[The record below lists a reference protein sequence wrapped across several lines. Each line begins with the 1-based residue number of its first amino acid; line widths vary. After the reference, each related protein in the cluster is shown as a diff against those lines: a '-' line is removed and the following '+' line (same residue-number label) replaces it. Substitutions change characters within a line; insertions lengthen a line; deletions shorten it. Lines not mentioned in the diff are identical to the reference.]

1 VHIRPV
7 SASMAYLV
15 PRGQDMYT
23 PKNPPPYPFPTFFP
37 ATPEECIPELL
48 KCLPQR
54 EELFECLHAFEK
66 RVHVCSFPH
75 VPLEIT
81 KSEVER
87 FLDDA
92 RRNAQM
98 CPDMLALLFAA
109 IALGG
114 QHSVW
119 DRSGGQWGADAVHF
133 EVAKGN
139 IYSEHLQEMEAGCL
153 TNMLQLRPQSRH
165 YAWLLSCTNHHYSAY
180 KLSL

>member
-1 VHIRPV
+1 MLSLRFPLTTLKFAGVNIRPM
-7 SASMAYLV
+7 SASLAYLM

-48 KCLPQR
+48 KCLPQK
-54 EELFECLHAFEK
+54 EELFDCLNAFEK
-66 RVHVCSFPH
+66 RVSVCSFPH
-75 VPLEIT
+75 VPFEIT
-81 KSEVER
+81 KGEVER
-87 FLDDA
+87 FLDDP

-119 DRSGGQWGADAVHF
+119 DRSGGQWGADSMHF

-139 IYSEHLQEMEAGCL
+139 IYSEPLGVE
-153 TNMLQLRPQSRH
+153 RKSR
-165 YAWLLSCTNHHYSAY
+165 Y
-180 KLSL
+180 

>member
-1 VHIRPV
+1 VIVTTNECQFASGNMGPM
-7 SASMAYLV
+7 SASMAHLM
-15 PRGQDMYT
+15 PRGADMYT

-37 ATPEECIPELL
+37 ATPEECIPDLL

-54 EELFECLHAFEK
+54 DELFDCLGAFEK
-66 RVHVCSFPH
+66 RVIVCSFPH
-75 VPLEIT
+75 VPFEIT

-87 FLDDA
+87 FLDDP

-119 DRSGGQWGADAVHF
+119 DRSGGQWEADAMQT
-133 EVAKGN
+133 ETAKGN
-139 IYSEHLQEMEAGCL
+139 VYS
-153 TNMLQLRPQSRH
+153 RFS
-165 YAWLLSCTNHHYSAY
+165 
-180 KLSL
+180 

>member
-1 VHIRPV
+1 
-7 SASMAYLV
+7 M

-54 EELFECLHAFEK
+54 EELFECLNAFEK
-66 RVHVCSFPH
+66 RVNVCSFPH

-87 FLDDA
+87 FLDDP

-119 DRSGGQWGADAVHF
+119 DRSGGQWGANAMHF

-139 IYSEHLQEMEAGCL
+139 IYSKLCALKMRGGFTANRHQS
-153 TNMLQLRPQSRH
+153 RPQNKH
-165 YAWLLSCTNHHYSAY
+165 YAWLPLCIGHLYLVS
-180 KLSL
+180 KLY

>member
-1 VHIRPV
+1 
-7 SASMAYLV
+7 M

-23 PKNPPPYPFPTFFP
+23 PKSPPPYPFPTFFP

-54 EELFECLHAFEK
+54 EELFECLNAFEK

-75 VPLEIT
+75 VPFEIT

-119 DRSGGQWGADAVHF
+119 DRSGGKWGADAMHF

-139 IYSEHLQEMEAGCL
+139 IYSELQERGERRSCVTDIRQL
-153 TNMLQLRPQSRH
+153 LLQNRH
-165 YAWLLSCTNHHYSAY
+165 YAWPLSCTNRRYLVF
-180 KLSL
+180 KLCL

>member
-1 VHIRPV
+1 
-7 SASMAYLV
+7 MAYLL

-23 PKNPPPYPFPTFFP
+23 PKSPPPYPFPTFFP

-54 EELFECLHAFEK
+54 DELFECLKAFEN
-66 RVHVCSFPH
+66 RVHV
-75 VPLEIT
+75 LEIT

-87 FLDDA
+87 FLDDP

-119 DRSGGQWGADAVHF
+119 DRSGGQWGADAMNF

-139 IYSEHLQEMEAGCL
+139 VYSRLPKSWLQ
-153 TNMLQLRPQSRH
+153 
-165 YAWLLSCTNHHYSAY
+165 
-180 KLSL
+180 KLHC

>member
-1 VHIRPV
+1 
-7 SASMAYLV
+7 
-15 PRGQDMYT
+15 MYT

-54 EELFECLHAFEK
+54 EELFECLNAFER
-66 RVHVCSFPH
+66 RVNVCSFPH

-87 FLDDA
+87 FLDDP

-119 DRSGGQWGADAVHF
+119 DRSGGQWGANAMHF

-139 IYSEHLQEMEAGCL
+139 IYSKLCALEIRGGFTADRQ
-153 TNMLQLRPQSRH
+153 QSRPQNKH
-165 YAWLLSCTNHHYSAY
+165 YAWLLSCTGHPYLVY
-180 KLSL
+180 KLY